1 MHPSAGLFFDPE
13 TELGVQDGTKRETQ
27 GGRGFGHKALETR
40 RVGESHVEGREG
52 ACGGRG
58 SREAV
63 SGQVR
68 GRKITTGPGT
78 RGPWAVFPLFSQRI
92 PTVA

>member
-40 RVGESHVEGREG
+40 RVGKATWRAERVPVVGEEAGR
-52 ACGGRG
+52 
-58 SREAV
+58 
-63 SGQVR
+63 
-68 GRKITTGPGT
+68 
-78 RGPWAVFPLFSQRI
+78 PL
-92 PTVA
+92 AAG